1 MATRKEPPFRADV
14 VGSLLRPAALLQA
27 REQQRKGEIT
37 AEALRK
43 LEDDAIREAVKMQ
56 EEVGLEVAT
65 DGEFRRELWHM
76 DFLAKFENAQVFDAG
91 IKTRFHSEQGDID
104 FAPPGIRV
112 VGKLSRPAQGIF
124 VKDFEFL
131 KSAAKV
137 TPKQTIPS
145 PSNMHFRGGRKVIDV
160 KAYPDL
166 DAFYADLARVYRE
179 EIDGFARAGC
189 TYLQIDEVNFA
200 YMCDPKLRAD
210 VRSNINE
217 DPEKLAHVYAKLIN
231 DSIAK
236 RPKNMVV
243 CVHMCRGNAYSS
255 WMAEGGYDPV
265 AEVIFNEIGVDG
277 FFLEYDTPRA
287 GDFKPLRFVPK
298 GKTIV
303 LGLVTTKHGRLEKK
317 DDLKRRIAEA
327 SQYVPAE
334 QLALSPQCGFA
345 SGAAGNKLSIEDE
358 KAKLRLIVETARE
371 VWG

>member
-1 MATRKEPPFRADV
+1 MAMRTEPPFRADV
-14 VGSLLRPAALLQA
+14 VGSLLRPASLLEA
-27 REQQRKGEIT
+27 RERHRKGGMT
-37 AEALRK
+37 ADALRE
-43 LEDDAIREAVKMQ
+43 LEDEAIRDAVKMQ
-56 EEVGLEVAT
+56 QDAGLSVAT

-76 DFLAKFENAQVFDAG
+76 DFLSKINNAQMFDAG

-112 VGKLSRPAQGIF
+112 VGKLSRPPQGIF

-131 KSAAKV
+131 KSVTKV

-145 PSNMHFRGGRKVIDV
+145 PSNMHFRGGRKVIDE

-166 DAFYADLARVYRE
+166 AKFYADLARVYRE
-179 EIDGFARAGC
+179 EIAGFAQAGC
-189 TYLQIDEVNFA
+189 TYLQIDEVNFT
-200 YMCDPKLRAD
+200 YMCDPKLRAE

-217 DPEKLAHVYAKLIN
+217 DPEQLAHSYAKLIN
-231 DSIAK
+231 DSIAG
-236 RPKNMVV
+236 RPKNMAV
-243 CVHMCRGNAYSS
+243 CVHMCRGNAYST

-265 AEVIFNEIGVDG
+265 AEVIFNEINVDG
-277 FFLEYDTPRA
+277 FFLEYDSPRA
-287 GDFKPLRFVPK
+287 GDFKPLRLVPK
-298 GKTIV
+298 GKMIV

-327 SQYVPAE
+327 AQYVPLE